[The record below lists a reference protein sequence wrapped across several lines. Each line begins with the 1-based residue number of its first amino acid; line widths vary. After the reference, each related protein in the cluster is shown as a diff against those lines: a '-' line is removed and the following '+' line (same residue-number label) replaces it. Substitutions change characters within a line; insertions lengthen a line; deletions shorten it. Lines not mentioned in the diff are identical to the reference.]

1 MLWIVCKDRF
11 PYFFL
16 ASVWYHYPDMLHSH
30 KWIHFF
36 RIPCAESYLSPIHKW
51 AARDQRLRMQ
61 VSIINSGNYDYT
73 ASAIPSSI
81 SPLTLIPSTL
91 PAAVWAEQLPLQS
104 VPVLD
109 TGLCLQHFSFS
120 CIGRQAAAFMYEYVE
135 LALVIE
141 AAARLSLQLEEGC
154 FLPAAANKGRETSK
168 QGGYGLLFHL

>member
-1 MLWIVCKDRF
+1 MISLSW
-11 PYFFL
+11 YASQSQMNSFFQDL
-16 ASVWYHYPDMLHSH
+16 VS
-30 KWIHFF
+30 
-36 RIPCAESYLSPIHKW
+36 RESYLSLIHKW
-51 AARDQRLRMQ
+51 ATRDQRLRMQ

-73 ASAIPSSI
+73 APAIPSSI

-91 PAAVWAEQLPLQS
+91 PAAVRAQQLPLQS

-120 CIGRQAAAFMYEYVE
+120 CMGRQAAAFMYEYVE
-135 LALVIE
+135 LALVIK